1 MDANDIYYDSEDIDD
16 FRKSRNKIMIDFNK
30 LRKQNEEKA
39 RMKKNKKKGT
49 SLKDRLNKSYENKD
63 KGGGG
68 RPSAMDWKKV
78 ENVKFYKPKEGKNK
92 INIIPY
98 KTKTKNDPLVASGD
112 CKIGEE
118 SYMLDLFI
126 HTSIGPTQSDV
137 ICLKENFHKKCPI
150 CDQRQEFYDQGKKA
164 EASALKP
171 KRQCFYNVIDE
182 DNSEEGLQVFNI
194 SHFLFEK
201 ELIEEARAA
210 SDDGDIVDFV
220 DIEDGKMVCFRGS
233 KTTSTINDKSVTFLE
248 YKSFSFKNR
257 SEALDPDLVEQA
269 ISFDE
274 LMIVHTPEEIETI
287 LYGEEESD
295 EDEKPIKSSKKA
307 TPKKKSIDNDEDDD
321 DEEDDEEDE
330 EEDYDEDDD
339 ESDDDTD
346 EEDEEEE
353 DDEDEDSDDEDDDD
367 YEPPTKKPIKK
378 PIKAPIKKP
387 LKKKK

>member
-1 MDANDIYYDSEDIDD
+1 
-16 FRKSRNKIMIDFNK
+16 
-30 LRKQNEEKA
+30 
-39 RMKKNKKKGT
+39 MKKNKKGS
-49 SLKDRLNKSYENKD
+49 SLKDRLNKSYESKD

-98 KTKTKNDPLVASGD
+98 IVKTKNDPLVASGD
-112 CKIGEE
+112 CNIGDE

-126 HTSIGPTQSDV
+126 HNNIGPTQSDV

-164 EASALKP
+164 EAAALKP

-257 SEALDPDLVEQA
+257 SEPLDPDLVEQA

-274 LMIVHTPEEIETI
+274 LMIIHTPEEIETI
-287 LYGEEESD
+287 LYGEEESED
-295 EDEKPIKSSKKA
+295 DDEKLPKSSKKSP
-307 TPKKKSIDNDEDDD
+307 PKKKSIDDD
-321 DEEDDEEDE
+321 EDDEE
-330 EEDYDEDDD
+330 EDSDEDDN
-339 ESDDDTD
+339 ESDDDTN

-353 DDEDEDSDDEDDDD
+353 EDDDDEDDDEDEDPDDEDDDD
-367 YEPPTKKPIKK
+367 DEEEKPTNSAVKKGIIPGWGPPKKSSLSKTKTV
-378 PIKAPIKKP
+378 
-387 LKKKK
+387 KKKK